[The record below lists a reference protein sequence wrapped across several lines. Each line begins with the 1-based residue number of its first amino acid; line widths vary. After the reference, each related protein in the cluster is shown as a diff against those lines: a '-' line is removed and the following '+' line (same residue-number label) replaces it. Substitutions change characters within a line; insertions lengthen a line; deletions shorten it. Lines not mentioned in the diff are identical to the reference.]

1 MTMGSEVEENKEVSL
16 KPFFARH
23 FLLNFSN
30 GIISPYISVY
40 AVQLGASSTEMGW
53 LRSLMNLFGN
63 ITQVFWG
70 SISDRLGRYVPAILF
85 GGLFSALLWLPLL
98 IVNSP
103 TQFILVITIQS
114 FATSIMTPAWA
125 SLIGWVAPKSK
136 RGTVTSH
143 INIAAS
149 LGSTGATLLSGY
161 LMTLIGGSLSSMYL
175 LPIVFA
181 SLTGLI
187 SSIVM
192 IRVRED
198 KKQEPSQTTWL
209 NWDLLR
215 NNRNFRTLCM
225 VSSVHSFFMSI
236 SWPLFAITTV
246 RIVQADM
253 LEIAFISV
261 ISSFVSIFV
270 RRIIGRI
277 TDKAGRRFLLI
288 GSRAIIFIY
297 PTLYALATNV
307 YHLLLANLI
316 GGVFGAIAEIVLFV
330 YQLDIT
336 RPEQRGASIALYNTI
351 IGVATFFGSL
361 AGGYLPTLFLSA
373 GVTDTLSLQLTY
385 AISALGRFGGGL
397 LFMKLKEPTTYSS
410 TVRGEFTRIVTEDI
424 ERTRDQIRQI
434 ELRGA
439 TIDDE
444 LQQDFDWIVGLTK
457 KKENG

>member
-1 MTMGSEVEENKEVSL
+1 MEEKQDVSL
-16 KPFFARH
+16 TPFFARH

-70 SISDRLGRYVPAILF
+70 AISDRFGRYIPAILF

-98 IVNSP
+98 LVNSP
-103 TQFILVITIQS
+103 TQFILVITVQS
-114 FATSIMTPAWA
+114 FATSIVTPAWA
-125 SLIGWVAPKSK
+125 SLIGWIAPKSK
-136 RGTVTSH
+136 RGTITSH

-161 LMTLIGGSLSSMYL
+161 LMTLIGGSLSSMYF
-175 LPIVFA
+175 LPIVLA

-187 SSIVM
+187 SSIIM
-192 IRVRED
+192 IRVREE
-198 KKQEPSQTTWL
+198 KHVQKRSQTTWL

-215 NNRNFRTLCM
+215 NNQNFRTLCM
-225 VSSVHSFFMSI
+225 VSAIHSFFMSI

-270 RRIIGRI
+270 RRLIGRI

-351 IGVATFFGSL
+351 IGVATFCGSL
-361 AGGYLPTLFLSA
+361 AGGYLPTLFLSSGIA
-373 GVTDTLSLQLTY
+373 DTLSLQLTY
-385 AISALGRFGGGL
+385 VISALGRFGGGL
-397 LFMKLKEPTTYSS
+397 LFSKLKEPSTYSS

-424 ERTRDQIRQI
+424 ERTRDQIKQI

-439 TIDDE
+439 TIDEE
-444 LQQDFDWIVGLTK
+444 LQEDFDWIMGLTK
-457 KKENG
+457 KKENR

>member
-1 MTMGSEVEENKEVSL
+1 MTMGSEVEENQKVSL
-16 KPFFARH
+16 NPFFARH

-63 ITQVFWG
+63 VTQVFWG
-70 SISDRLGRYVPAILF
+70 TISDRLGRYVPAILF

-161 LMTLIGGSLSSMYL
+161 LMTLIGGSLSTMYL
-175 LPIVFA
+175 LPIVLA
-181 SLTGLI
+181 SLTGVI

-192 IRVRED
+192 IRVREN
-198 KKQEPSQTTWL
+198 KKRERSQTTWL

-253 LEIAFISV
+253 LQIAFISV

-288 GSRAIIFIY
+288 ASRAIIFIY
-297 PTLYALATNV
+297 PALYALATNV

-361 AGGYLPTLFLSA
+361 AGGYLPILFLSA

-385 AISALGRFGGGL
+385 AISAIGRFGGGL

-444 LQQDFDWIVGLTK
+444 LQHDFDWVVGVTK

>member
-1 MTMGSEVEENKEVSL
+1 MGEKQDVSL
-16 KPFFARH
+16 TPFFARH

-70 SISDRLGRYVPAILF
+70 AISDRFGRYIPAILF

-103 TQFILVITIQS
+103 TQFILVITVQS
-114 FATSIMTPAWA
+114 FATSIVIPAWA
-125 SLIGWVAPKSK
+125 SLIGWIAPKSK
-136 RGTVTSH
+136 RGTITSH

-161 LMTLIGGSLSSMYL
+161 LMTLIGGSLSSMYF
-175 LPIVFA
+175 LPIVLA
-181 SLTGLI
+181 SLTGLV
-187 SSIVM
+187 SSIIM
-192 IRVRED
+192 IRVREE
-198 KKQEPSQTTWL
+198 KHVQKRSQTTWL

-215 NNRNFRTLCM
+215 NNQNFRTLCM
-225 VSSVHSFFMSI
+225 VSAIHSFFMSI

-261 ISSFVSIFV
+261 VSNFVSIFV
-270 RRIIGRI
+270 RRLIGRI

-351 IGVATFFGSL
+351 IGVATFCGSL
-361 AGGYLPTLFLSA
+361 AGGYLPTLFLSSGIA
-373 GVTDTLSLQLTY
+373 DTLSLQLTY

-397 LFMKLKEPTTYSS
+397 LFSKLKEPSTYST
-410 TVRGEFTRIVTEDI
+410 TVRDEFTRILTEDI
-424 ERTRDQIRQI
+424 ERTRDQIKQI

-439 TIDDE
+439 TIDEE
-444 LQQDFDWIVGLTK
+444 LQEDFDWIVGVTK
-457 KKENG
+457 KKENT

>member
-1 MTMGSEVEENKEVSL
+1 MTMGSEVEEKKDVSL

-23 FLLNFSN
+23 FLFNFSN
-30 GIISPYISVY
+30 GIINPYISVY

-63 ITQVFWG
+63 ITQVLWG

-114 FATSIMTPAWA
+114 FATSIVTPAWA

-181 SLTGLI
+181 SLTGFI
-187 SSIVM
+187 SSSVM
-192 IRVRED
+192 IRVQED
-198 KKQEPSQTTWL
+198 KKRERSKTTWL

-261 ISSFVSIFV
+261 ISSIVSLFV

-288 GSRAIIFIY
+288 GSRAIIFVY
-297 PTLYALATNV
+297 PALYALATNV

-361 AGGYLPTLFLSA
+361 AGGYLPTLFLSS

-385 AISALGRFGGGL
+385 MISAIGRFGGGL